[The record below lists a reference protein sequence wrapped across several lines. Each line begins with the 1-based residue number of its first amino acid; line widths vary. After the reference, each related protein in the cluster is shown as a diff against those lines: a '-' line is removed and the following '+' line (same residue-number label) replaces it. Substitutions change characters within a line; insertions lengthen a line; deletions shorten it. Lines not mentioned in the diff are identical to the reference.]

1 MLMNPKI
8 DELLENTGSRF
19 TLAIAAAKRAR
30 QINNYYRHLGEG
42 LGQEVGPQ
50 VQSASNKPLTLAM
63 EEIAQDKLEL
73 EPAAPVEGGN

>member
-8 DELLENTGSRF
+8 DELLDHTDSRF

-50 VQSASNKPLTLAM
+50 VQTASNKPLTIAL
-63 EEIAQDKLEL
+63 EEVAQDKLDL
-73 EPAAPVEGGN
+73 EPAIEGSK

>member
-8 DELLENTGSRF
+8 DDLLEYTDSRF

-50 VQSASNKPLTLAM
+50 VQTGSNKPLTIAL
-63 EEIAQDKLEL
+63 EEVAQDKLEY
-73 EPAAPVEGGN
+73 EPCSEGNK

>member
-8 DELLENTGSRF
+8 DDLLEYTDSRF

-50 VQSASNKPLTLAM
+50 VQTASNKPLTIAL
-63 EEIAQDKLEL
+63 EEVAQDKLEY
-73 EPAAPVEGGN
+73 EPFTEGGK

>member
-8 DELLENTGSRF
+8 DDLLEYTDSRF

-50 VQSASNKPLTLAM
+50 VQTISNKPLTIAL
-63 EEIAQDKLEL
+63 EEVAQDKLEY
-73 EPAAPVEGGN
+73 EPFTEGSK

>member
-8 DELLENTGSRF
+8 DELLKHTESRF

-50 VQSASNKPLTLAM
+50 VQAVSNKPLTIAL
-63 EEIAQDKLEL
+63 EEIAQDKLDL
-73 EPAAPVEGGN
+73 EPMVEGGN

>member
-1 MLMNPKI
+1 MLMYPKI
-8 DELLENTGSRF
+8 DELLEHTDSRF

-50 VQSASNKPLTLAM
+50 VQSASNKPLTIAL
-63 EEIAQDKLEL
+63 EEVTQDKLEI
-73 EPAAPVEGGN
+73 EPITDGSK

>member
-8 DELLENTGSRF
+8 DELLDHTDSRF

-50 VQSASNKPLTLAM
+50 VQTASNKPLTIAL
-63 EEIAQDKLEL
+63 EEVAQDKLDL
-73 EPAAPVEGGN
+73 EPAIEGGK